1 LPDDNEFTRILQWHV
16 AIQLRHHDGA
26 LDGGD
31 ENCANLFGIGI
42 RAHLVVFNTP
52 PNGPHQKLAPLLHG
66 LA

>member
-1 LPDDNEFTRILQWHV
+1 LLVEELQENPVPDGYLPY
-16 AIQLRHHDGA
+16 LR
-26 LDGGD
+26 LK
-31 ENCANLFGIGI
+31 NCANLFGIGI